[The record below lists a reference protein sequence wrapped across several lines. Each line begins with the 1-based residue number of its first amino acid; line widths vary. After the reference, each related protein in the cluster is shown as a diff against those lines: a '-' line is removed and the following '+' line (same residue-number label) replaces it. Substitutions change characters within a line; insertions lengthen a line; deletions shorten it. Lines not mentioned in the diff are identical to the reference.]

1 MPSPAY
7 ESSWPRKPQQWYNIR
22 PSSTTYPIYKISPCY
37 YYNMGGCYRRD
48 LTTLRPQH
56 ECRFAHVRTSEL
68 LTNPQRQHTDGRDHR
83 YSSSPANHYRT
94 KHQPDSAQV
103 TSEQLLAM
111 INQAVE
117 TLLEG
122 GSPRC
127 IGDRM
132 HRQIALRA
140 VSSVLDGVLR
150 W

>member
-1 MPSPAY
+1 MTY
-7 ESSWPRKPQQWYNIR
+7 TITQLTRMYSSWPRKPQQWYPFHRSIKSR
-22 PSSTTYPIYKISPCY
+22 YPIYKISPCY

-48 LTTLRPQH
+48 LNTPRPQN
-56 ECRFAHVRTSEL
+56 ECRFAHVRTTEL
-68 LTNPQRQHTDGRDHR
+68 LENPQRHTDHQ
-83 YSSSPANHYRT
+83 PT
-94 KHQPDSAQV
+94 KVISNRRLNQPDSTQV
-103 TSEQLLAM
+103 TPDQLLAM